1 MTVAKSGRPV
11 GGFSFNHPHPLF
23 FCGQLWA
30 EYRNQAGSSLTNI
43 TEVNSILVAGHWGW
57 SFFGLCVGRLH
68 PPLDVPSLLHP

>member
-11 GGFSFNHPHPLF
+11 GGFSFNHPHPL

-57 SFFGLCVGRLH
+57 SFLASVWVAYT
-68 PPLDVPSLLHP
+68 PP